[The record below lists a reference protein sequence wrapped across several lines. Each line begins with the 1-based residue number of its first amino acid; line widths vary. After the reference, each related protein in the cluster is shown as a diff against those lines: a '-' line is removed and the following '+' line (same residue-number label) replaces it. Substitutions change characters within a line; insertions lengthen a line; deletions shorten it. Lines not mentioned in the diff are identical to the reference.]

1 MGYHGAMSDDT
12 RGPCARNAPDQ
23 CILRDAEVDPCPYH
37 NEGDCVLPEQL
48 VRTGAGAA
56 WLPDAR
62 AMLEAFEEPAILI
75 GLDYVILAANSA
87 YQRLYGH
94 CPVGNGSRCFEVS
107 HHYQV
112 PCDQAGEACPLRE
125 SLETRRRQRV
135 LHVHHGPE
143 GQEHVDVETWP
154 VPGPDGRIQFFIE
167 VLRPMPVASA
177 RANDGSQLTGRSRA
191 FNRMLGL
198 VTRAA
203 PSDVSVL
210 LQGETGT
217 GKELVAR
224 AVHEASLRH
233 EAPFVPVDCS
243 GLTETL
249 FESELF
255 GHEKGSFTGAVSSR
269 IGLVEAAAG
278 GTLFLDEVGDI
289 PLALQVK
296 LLRLLETRSY
306 RRVGS
311 VEPRRADFRLVAAT
325 HRDLRRMVE
334 QGQFREDL
342 YYRISTFP
350 IEVPPLRDRLE
361 DLPLLCE
368 AILQR
373 LAYGQGRVLSDDA
386 LGELQ
391 AYDFPGNVRELRN
404 VLERSSLLADG
415 PEILVEHLPPEV
427 VGRQGLAVLPEDELL
442 TLEEAEAHYLGRALA
457 LHQGD
462 RSSLA
467 RMLGVSE
474 RTLYRKLRRHGLG

>member
-1 MGYHGAMSDDT
+1 MGYHGAMNDDP

-23 CILRDAEVDPCPYH
+23 CILRDAEVDPCPLKE
-37 NEGDCVLPEQL
+37 EGECRLPEQ
-48 VRTGAGAA
+48 VGTAGGTGR
-56 WLPDAR
+56 WQPDAQ
-62 AMLEAFEEPAILI
+62 AMLEAFDEPAILI
-75 GLDYVILAANSA
+75 GLDYVIVAANGA
-87 YQRLYGH
+87 YQRLYGDA
-94 CPVGNGSRCFEVS
+94 PIDRGQRCFEVS
-107 HHYQV
+107 HHYNV

-125 SLETRRRQRV
+125 SLRSGRRHRV

-154 VPGPDGRIQFFIE
+154 VPGPDGQVQFFIE
-167 VLRPMPVASA
+167 VLRRLPVASA
-177 RANDGSQLTGRSRA
+177 QANGGELTGRSRA

-198 VTRAA
+198 ITRAA
-203 PSDVSVL
+203 PSDASVL

-224 AVHEASLRH
+224 AVHRASLRQ

-269 IGLVEAAAG
+269 IGLVEAASG

-296 LLRLLETRSY
+296 LLRLLETRSF

-350 IEVPPLRDRLE
+350 IDVPPLRARLD
-361 DLPLLCE
+361 DLPLLCQ
-368 AILQR
+368 AILRR
-373 LAYGQGRVLSDDA
+373 LQYGQGRYLSDEA
-386 LGELQ
+386 LAELQ
-391 AYDFPGNVRELRN
+391 GYDFPGNVRELRN
-404 VLERSSLLADG
+404 VLERASLLADG
-415 PEILVEHLPPEV
+415 PEILPEHLSPEV
-427 VGRQGLAVLPEDELL
+427 RGRQGLAVLPEDELL
-442 TLEEAEAHYLGRALA
+442 SLEEAEAHYLGRALA

-462 RSSLA
+462 RASLA
-467 RMLGVSE
+467 RLLGVSE

>member
-1 MGYHGAMSDDT
+1 MGYHGAMSDDP

-23 CILRDAEVDPCPYH
+23 CILRDAEVDPCPYYAQ
-37 NEGDCVLPEQL
+37 GDCVLPEQ
-48 VRTGAGAA
+48 VARVGATAR
-56 WLPDAR
+56 WLPDAQ

-75 GLDYVILAANSA
+75 GLDYVILAANRA
-87 YQRLYGH
+87 YRRLYGDI
-94 CPVGNGSRCFEVS
+94 PLREGVRCFEVS

-112 PCDQAGEACPLRE
+112 PCDQAGEACPLRA
-125 SLETRRRQRV
+125 SLNTRRRQRV
-135 LHVHHGPE
+135 LHVHHSPH

-154 VPGPDGRIQFFIE
+154 VPGAEGDTRFFIE
-167 VLRPMPVASA
+167 VLRPLPVASA
-177 RANDGSQLTGRSRA
+177 QANGSELTGRSRA

-217 GKELVAR
+217 GKELIAR
-224 AVHEASLRH
+224 AVHNASLRH

-289 PLALQVK
+289 PLSLQVK
-296 LLRLLETRSY
+296 LLRLLETRSF

-350 IEVPPLRDRLE
+350 INVPPLRDRLD
-361 DLPLLCE
+361 DLQILCE
-368 AILQR
+368 AILRR
-373 LAYGQGRVLSDDA
+373 LEYGQGRQLSEEA
-386 LGELQ
+386 LAGLQ

-404 VLERSSLLADG
+404 VLERASLLADG

-427 VGRQGLAVLPEDELL
+427 VGQKGLAVLPEDELL

-462 RSSLA
+462 RASLA
-467 RMLGVSE
+467 QMLGVSE